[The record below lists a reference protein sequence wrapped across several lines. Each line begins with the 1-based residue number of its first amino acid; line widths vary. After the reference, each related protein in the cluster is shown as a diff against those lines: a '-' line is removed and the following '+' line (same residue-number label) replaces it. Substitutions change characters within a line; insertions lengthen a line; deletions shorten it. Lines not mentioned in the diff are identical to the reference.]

1 MRTTETSLRR
11 TTERS
16 LGVSFET
23 NVRRRG
29 DVLMGRRHYVS
40 LRRCHEIPISY
51 REDVPLR
58 RLGDIPLR
66 RCGVFHLRRTFD
78 VTETYRETFV
88 RRRRDVL
95 LPGGSYKAF
104 LKNKKGLE
112 LSPCLIFCIVFEENF
127 FAILLFFQVSLSGG
141 FYFVRYWDI
150 CMLKFLLA
158 RWLDEFWNQSYLF
171 NQAAFPAWPKI
182 FNKNANILRTKRA
195 LKNK

>member
-16 LGVSFET
+16 LGVSFGT

-40 LRRCHEIPISY
+40 LRRHEIPISY

-58 RLGDIPLR
+58 RLGDISLR

-78 VTETYRETFV
+78 VTETYRETLV

-104 LKNKKGLE
+104 LKNKKVWNYPLA
-112 LSPCLIFCIVFEENF
+112 SFS
-127 FAILLFFQVSLSGG
+127 VS
-141 FYFVRYWDI
+141 F
-150 CMLKFLLA
+150 LKRIFLLSCYFSKFY
-158 RWLDEFWNQSYLF
+158 WLVAFTSWYIEIYVCWNF
-171 NQAAFPAWPKI
+171 C
-182 FNKNANILRTKRA
+182 
-195 LKNK
+195 

>member
-29 DVLMGRRHYVS
+29 DVLMGRRHYIS

-51 REDVPLR
+51 REDVRLR

-112 LSPCLIFCIVFEENF
+112 LFPLPHFLHRFWREFFCYPVIFPSFIVWWLLLREILRYMYVEIFVSKVTWWILKS
-127 FAILLFFQVSLSGG
+127 ILLF
-141 FYFVRYWDI
+141 
-150 CMLKFLLA
+150 
-158 RWLDEFWNQSYLF
+158 
-171 NQAAFPAWPKI
+171 
-182 FNKNANILRTKRA
+182 
-195 LKNK
+195 

>member
-11 TTERS
+11 TTKRS

-40 LRRCHEIPISY
+40 LRRHEIPISY

-58 RLGDIPLR
+58 RLGDISLR

-78 VTETYRETFV
+78 VTETYRETLV

-104 LKNKKGLE
+104 LKNKKVWNYPPASFSASFLKRIFL
-112 LSPCLIFCIVFEENF
+112 LSCYFSKFHCLVAFT
-127 FAILLFFQVSLSGG
+127 S
-141 FYFVRYWDI
+141 WDI
-150 CMLKFLLA
+150 ELYVC
-158 RWLDEFWNQSYLF
+158 WNF
-171 NQAAFPAWPKI
+171 C
-182 FNKNANILRTKRA
+182 
-195 LKNK
+195 

>member
-11 TTERS
+11 TTKRS

-40 LRRCHEIPISY
+40 LRRHEIPISY

-58 RLGDIPLR
+58 RLGDISLR

-95 LPGGSYKAF
+95 LPGGSYQAF

-127 FAILLFFQVSLSGG
+127 FAILLFFQVLLTGG
-141 FYFVRYWDI
+141 FYFMIY
-150 CMLKFLLA
+150 
-158 RWLDEFWNQSYLF
+158 
-171 NQAAFPAWPKI
+171 
-182 FNKNANILRTKRA
+182 
-195 LKNK
+195 

>member
-1 MRTTETSLRR
+1 METYNSDVIGCFIWELQETLQRRTNATSWMRTTETSL
-11 TTERS
+11 S
-16 LGVSFET
+16 VSFGT

-40 LRRCHEIPISY
+40 LRRCYEIPISY

-66 RCGVFHLRRTFD
+66 RCGLFHLRRTFD

-112 LSPCLIFCIVFEENF
+112 LFPLPQFCIVFEENS

-141 FYFVRYWDI
+141 FYFVRY
-150 CMLKFLLA
+150 
-158 RWLDEFWNQSYLF
+158 
-171 NQAAFPAWPKI
+171 
-182 FNKNANILRTKRA
+182 
-195 LKNK
+195 